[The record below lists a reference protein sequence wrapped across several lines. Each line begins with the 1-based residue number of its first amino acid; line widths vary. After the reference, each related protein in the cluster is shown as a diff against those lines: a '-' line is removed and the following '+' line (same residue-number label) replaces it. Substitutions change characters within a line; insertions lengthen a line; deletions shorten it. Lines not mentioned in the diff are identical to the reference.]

1 MRENS
6 VKNVQINVVDAM
18 ELSSNAHH
26 VLMDIMK
33 QDGIQT
39 DIQYAKNVLETARV
53 VMIHYQNAQIAT
65 NTST

>member
-1 MRENS
+1 MRETS
-6 VKNVQINVVDAM
+6 AKNVQINVVDAM

-65 NTST
+65 NTSI